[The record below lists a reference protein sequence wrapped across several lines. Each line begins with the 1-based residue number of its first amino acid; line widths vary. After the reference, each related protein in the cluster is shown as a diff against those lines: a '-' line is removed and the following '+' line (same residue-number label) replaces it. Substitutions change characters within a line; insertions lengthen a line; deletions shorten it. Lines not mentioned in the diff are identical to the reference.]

1 MCRRIEEHGWSV
13 RAAAEAAGL
22 SEPRARQWL
31 RRWRAGDH
39 ELADRR
45 SGPVGRHPR
54 RTDPERE
61 AVIAELRGQGRMSA
75 VAIAEALGMPERTVR
90 GRIARLGLSKL
101 APVAAPEPANRYE
114 RPLPGELIHID
125 VKKLGRIGRAGH
137 RVNGDRR
144 TRSRG
149 IGWEYVHVCVDDCT
163 RLAYVEVL
171 DSERT
176 AVCSFR
182 LVIALSWS
190 GGKDSALALRSL
202 GREQGIRPTALVTTV
217 AEDCGRVSGHGVR
230 RELVQA
236 QADAVGLPLV
246 EIAIPALCPNDVY
259 EARTAQALARPAAVG
274 IAHDGIRRPLPPGH
288 PRLREER
295 LATAGWTAIFPLWR
309 RDPAALAREVIEAGF
324 QAVLVCVDPSKLDAS
339 FAGRAYDES
348 LLADLPALIDPCGE
362 NGEFHT
368 FVHAGPIFD
377 RPIPIKR
384 GETVRRDGFVFCDVL
399 PA

>member
-1 MCRRIEEHGWSV
+1 M
-13 RAAAEAAGL
+13 
-22 SEPRARQWL
+22 
-31 RRWRAGDH
+31 
-39 ELADRR
+39 
-45 SGPVGRHPR
+45 
-54 RTDPERE
+54 
-61 AVIAELRGQGRMSA
+61 
-75 VAIAEALGMPERTVR
+75 
-90 GRIARLGLSKL
+90 
-101 APVAAPEPANRYE
+101 
-114 RPLPGELIHID
+114 
-125 VKKLGRIGRAGH
+125 
-137 RVNGDRR
+137 
-144 TRSRG
+144 
-149 IGWEYVHVCVDDCT
+149 
-163 RLAYVEVL
+163 
-171 DSERT
+171 
-176 AVCSFR
+176 
-182 LVIALSWS
+182 IALSWS

-246 EIAIPALCPNDVY
+246 EIAIPALCPHDVY
-259 EARTAQALARPAAVG
+259 EARTAQALAVPPLSGLRTMAFA
-274 IAHDGIRRPLPPGH
+274 DLFLQDIRAY
-288 PRLREER
+288 REER

-324 QAVLVCVDPSKLDAS
+324 QAVLVCVDPAKLDAS

-362 NGEFHT
+362 HGEFHT